1 MIGAVR
7 PARARTNACQ
17 PSPRTRSTLHG
28 KYIWFKPQCAEPVYL
43 RRRAASEDWTRNLGS
58 PPPPGPPVPEGSPAP
73 LPGSAETLAPPVP
86 TETAPPPGG
95 QNEGPAVAP
104 SAFNTNGVA
113 PTLSV
118 SIAQY
123 DPRTGR
129 YAAPDGQVYQQ
140 TDLVTGTPNSWQ
152 DVILGRTRMFRRSML
167 CVVRRASAIVAV
179 AVAASI
185 ATAGPAR
192 ATACGAPLNGTYTA
206 ISDGQRA
213 WTRDSYHD
221 EATATATA
229 TWMVTSTCSSF
240 LDCSGQVTSDQGW
253 SGSGI

>member
-152 DVILGRTRMFRRSML
+152 DVILRADAYVSTLNAVCGSPSQRNSGRRGGGEYRHRRLGSRNRMRRTSERHLYGHLGRPTGVDEGLVSRRS
-167 CVVRRASAIVAV
+167 
-179 AVAASI
+179 
-185 ATAGPAR
+185 
-192 ATACGAPLNGTYTA
+192 
-206 ISDGQRA
+206 DGHGHV
-213 WTRDSYHD
+213 DGHLH
-221 EATATATA
+221 
-229 TWMVTSTCSSF
+229 V
-240 LDCSGQVTSDQGW
+240 
-253 SGSGI
+253 